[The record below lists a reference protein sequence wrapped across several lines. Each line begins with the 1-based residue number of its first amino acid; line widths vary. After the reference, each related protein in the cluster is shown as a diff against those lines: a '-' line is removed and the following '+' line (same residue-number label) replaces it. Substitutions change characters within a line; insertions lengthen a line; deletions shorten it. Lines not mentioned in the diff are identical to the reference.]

1 MRPLGR
7 TSKGRQHIDNK
18 ERRQVTFTKRRGGL
32 FKKASELALLAGA
45 SIAVVVFSETNLAYA
60 FGDPSVDAVLLS
72 YGPVPGEDAE
82 PAPVHSGGLG
92 KDVDL
97 EMLRQAV
104 GETRAEV
111 AAEKARMR
119 GITAKILQAK
129 AEGRFWWDVDVGEV
143 GEAELPEFARALK
156 ELRAKLD
163 GHANGPPPRQQ
174 Q

>member
-97 EMLRQAV
+97 EMLRHNNCASS
-104 GETRAEV
+104 
-111 AAEKARMR
+111 
-119 GITAKILQAK
+119 LQ
-129 AEGRFWWDVDVGEV
+129 FVLVS
-143 GEAELPEFARALK
+143 LSFIM
-156 ELRAKLD
+156 
-163 GHANGPPPRQQ
+163 
-174 Q
+174 